1 MASPRPSI
9 YGPQH
14 EQYLGLKL
22 KPVLPVKD
30 KPYKSMEFATLT
42 M

>member
-1 MASPRPSI
+1 MANPRPAI
-9 YGPQH
+9 DGPQH
-14 EQYLGLKL
+14 EQLPELKSEL
-22 KPVLPVKD
+22 LPPVKD